1 MELIILITELFMKN
15 LAQFGTVTGV
25 FILAGI
31 VLYSLKK
38 QTEDRTHSDEKFD
51 EVLRAQDEMRSEYR
65 AGIAQVNKALEEQMR
80 ITNLTLEKIQEQQ
93 MENNLM
99 TLRSIITNTSLPRE
113 YRLTNY
119 DLYTKQGGNSW
130 LVEYVKTELLQE
142 KNKE

>member
-38 QTEDRTHSDEKFD
+38 QTEDRKHSDEKFD
-51 EVLRAQDEMRSEYR
+51 QVLSAQDEMRSEYR
-65 AGIAQVNKALEEQMR
+65 EGIAQVNKALEEQMR

-93 MENNLM
+93 IENNLM

-119 DLYTKQGGNSW
+119 DLYIKQGGNSW

-142 KNKE
+142 KDEE